1 MKKILLLTACA
12 VFTLTASLKA
22 QTQLFYTDFATT
34 PADLASLVT
43 TKDVTL
49 PDPTSGIGWSIQGH
63 ASNKLAKGTQAPFT
77 TGVTPISQAGRLGL
91 GGAAGYLQIENM
103 QGPFTLDVY
112 WGVSSGFDKRTLIL
126 TVGSA
131 EGQSFA
137 VEANETVAKTTISY
151 TDTDA
156 VNVKV
161 GCKGGGVYLYDVLI
175 TSDTGSSIENAQADK
190 GEVVSVSYY
199 DLTGK
204 RVDAETNGIL
214 IKKEVYE
221 DGSTE
226 TSKLLNNQN

>member
-1 MKKILLLTACA
+1 MKRLLLLTACA

-34 PADLASLVT
+34 PADLASFVT

-49 PDPTSGIGWSIQGH
+49 ANPTNGAGWSIQGH

-77 TGVTPISQAGRLGL
+77 SGVATISQVGRLGL
-91 GGAAGYLQIENM
+91 GGAAGYLEIENM

-126 TVGSA
+126 TLGST
-131 EGQSFA
+131 EGQSFS
-137 VEANETVAKTTISY
+137 VDANETVAKTTINY
-151 TDTDA
+151 TETD
-156 VNVKV
+156 VINVKV
-161 GCKGGGVYLYDVLI
+161 GCKGGGIYLYDVVV
-175 TSDTGSSIENAQADK
+175 TSDTGSSIEDIQADK